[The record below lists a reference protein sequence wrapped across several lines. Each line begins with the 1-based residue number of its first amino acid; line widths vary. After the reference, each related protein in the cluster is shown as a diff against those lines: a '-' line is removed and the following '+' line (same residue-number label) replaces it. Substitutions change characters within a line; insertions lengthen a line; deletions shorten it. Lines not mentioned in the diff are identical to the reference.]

1 MAIPKDT
8 LDKNIIQE
16 ELLSAN
22 LPQELSTGADL
33 PESEP
38 IQVAAVNPVVRKATD
53 AITEP
58 LKRKADVIRKPLPS
72 DEAVEATVSDPLVRV
87 EQTGDILV
95 RRATAEELANFTQF
109 ADEVPVDSEIV
120 LGNQGDNV
128 FIALDLPPG

>member
-22 LPQELSTGADL
+22 LPQELSSGADL

-53 AITEP
+53 AITQP

-72 DEAVEATVSDPLVRV
+72 DEAVEATVSDPLVCR
-87 EQTGDILV
+87 
-95 RRATAEELANFTQF
+95 
-109 ADEVPVDSEIV
+109 
-120 LGNQGDNV
+120 
-128 FIALDLPPG
+128 